1 MNARIAN
8 AVGVTAILAAI
19 LLPVSALV
27 PAYAAEVA
35 VSIVPGSSTGK
46 TTDAYD
52 PYPVEANVGDTV
64 IWTNNDNTLHTA
76 TAGNPTDG
84 ATGLFGGTTQSPNY
98 MGPGVTQEYTFT
110 EAGEFDYYCTLH
122 PAMIGTVMVAAGSG
136 GNGGNGGG
144 EPEESTATAELDGES
159 YEVTSMSAD
168 NSVTGAEIVPDEK
181 MVTLTFDGPGTAEV
195 TLPKSMISGISS
207 VDGAAAEVV
216 NEDDQST
223 TISVTVPESGEVS
236 IVGAT
241 VVPEF
246 GVIAALVLA
255 VSLVAV
261 IGFARFK
268 GAAFGLGRL

>member
-35 VSIVPGSSTGK
+35 VSITPGSSTGK

-136 GNGGNGGG
+136 GNGGNGG

-168 NSVTGAEIVPDEK
+168 NSVTGAEIAAGES
-181 MVTLTFDGPGTAEV
+181 VTLTFDGPGAAEV
-195 TLPKSMISGISS
+195 TLPKNMVNGSLM
-207 VDGAAAEVV
+207 VDGAEAEVV

-223 TISVTVPESGEVS
+223 TISVTVPESGEVV
-236 IVGAT
+236 ITAAT

-255 VSLVAV
+255 ASLVAV

-268 GAAFGLGRL
+268 GTAFGLGRL